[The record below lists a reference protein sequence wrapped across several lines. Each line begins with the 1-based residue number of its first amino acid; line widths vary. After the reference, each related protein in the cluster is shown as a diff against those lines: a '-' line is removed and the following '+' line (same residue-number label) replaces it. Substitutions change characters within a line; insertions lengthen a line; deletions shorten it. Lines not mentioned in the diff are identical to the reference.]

1 MSKRPKRPAHIS
13 KEDWDSV
20 DVPEQTAEDFRAM
33 RPAAEALPAAV
44 RRLVGQRGPG
54 KKPSKVA
61 VSLRLDRDVVERFK
75 SGGPGWQSRMNAALK
90 AAANRTPASKKK
102 NAGARRGAGA

>member
-1 MSKRPKRPAHIS
+1 MSKTPKRPAHIS

-33 RPAAEALPAAV
+33 RPAAEALTPAM

-61 VSLRLDRDVVERFK
+61 VSLRLDRDIVERFK

-90 AAANRTPASKKK
+90 AAAKR
-102 NAGARRGAGA
+102 AR

>member
-1 MSKRPKRPAHIS
+1 MSRRPKRPAHIS

-33 RPAAEALPAAV
+33 RPAADALPPMV

-54 KKPSKVA
+54 KKPPKIA
-61 VSLRLDRDVVERFK
+61 VSLRLDRDVVDRFK

-90 AAANRTPASKKK
+90 AAAKRAPQRKKK
-102 NAGARRGAGA
+102 SAVARRGSGA